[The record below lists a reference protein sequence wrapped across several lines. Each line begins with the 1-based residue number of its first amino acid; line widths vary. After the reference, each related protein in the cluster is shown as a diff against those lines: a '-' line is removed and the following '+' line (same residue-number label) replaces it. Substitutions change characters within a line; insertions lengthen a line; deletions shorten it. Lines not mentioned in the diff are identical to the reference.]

1 MRSALIGLLLGCAIV
16 FAACDP
22 AAAITYD
29 NLTGQRLCVYESYRR
44 SAPSATGERGC
55 NEVAP
60 NEKLTYGH
68 GPCSGDDPVWILITV
83 GPGGKHIYS
92 RFATC
97 EEWDGEA
104 VTIEQR
110 GDEFAV
116 TDSLPDGT
124 PSP

>member
-1 MRSALIGLLLGCAIV
+1 MRSGLIGLLLGCAII

-29 NLTGQRLCVYESYRR
+29 NLTGQRLCVYESER
-44 SAPSATGERGC
+44 SAPSATSDRGC

-60 NEKLTYGH
+60 KEKQSYLH
-68 GPCSGDDPVWILITV
+68 GPCSGDDPLWILITI
-83 GPGGKHIYS
+83 GPGGKHVYS

-97 EEWDGEA
+97 EEWDGET

-110 GDEFAV
+110 GDEFVV